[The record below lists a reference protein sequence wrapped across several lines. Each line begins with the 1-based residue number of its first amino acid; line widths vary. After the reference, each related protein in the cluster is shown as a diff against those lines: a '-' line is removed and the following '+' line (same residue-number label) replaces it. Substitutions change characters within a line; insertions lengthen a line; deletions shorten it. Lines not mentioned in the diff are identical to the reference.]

1 MVQKSVYTKQALG
14 MEGEFYDDSPRR
26 VSPYIVT
33 GVANGDSAAIGR
45 VFTVTAAANQKAVL
59 GGAGKFAGIAVNPKN
74 YTVDGLTASLDLAD
88 GTPAQL
94 CRSGVLF
101 VKSTT
106 AVTPGQTA
114 LYATATGL
122 IQSTSETDPTKYPAG
137 TAAIPNSEFKF
148 FSAAVGEVAVLQ
160 ITD

>member
-1 MVQKSVYTKQALG
+1 MVQKNVYIKQALG

-26 VSPYIVT
+26 VSPYIVSGT
-33 GVANGDSAAIGR
+33 AAGVPAAIGK
-45 VFTVTAAANQKAVL
+45 VFTEVAGSDQTAIM
-59 GGAGKFAGIAVNPKN
+59 GGEGKFAGIAVNPKN
-74 YTVDGLTASLDLAD
+74 FPVLGGLTPSLTLAN

-94 CRSGVLF
+94 CRMGLLF

-106 AVTPGQTA
+106 EVTPGQIAAYNT
-114 LYATATGL
+114 TTGE
-122 IQSTSETDPTKYPAG
+122 ISSVAAGGSAPAG
-137 TAAIPNSEFKF
+137 SALIPNSEFKF

>member
-1 MVQKSVYTKQALG
+1 MVQKNVYTKQALG

-26 VSPYIVT
+26 VSPYIVKGT
-33 GVANGDSAAIGR
+33 DAGVSAAIGK
-45 VFTVTAAANQKAVL
+45 VFTVVDNANQKAVL

-74 YTVDGLTASLDLAD
+74 YPVLGGLNPSLDLAD

-94 CRSGVLF
+94 CRMGVLF

-106 AVTPGQTA
+106 AVTPGQIAAYNNT
-114 LYATATGL
+114 TGE
-122 IQSTSETDPTKYPAG
+122 ISSVAAGGNAPAG
-137 TAAIPNSEFKF
+137 STLIPNSEFKF

-160 ITD
+160 IND